1 MSFVTLEEAK
11 LHLRVDGIDEDS
23 LIDLYINAAEQAAIK
38 ALDRGVYADNTAL
51 QTAMTAATAALTA
64 ATAAKEAA
72 ATAAEALT
80 DADEKAAALQAA
92 ENAYMRALVAYRQV
106 FDGIVVNDQIKAAVL
121 LTAAQMN
128 DKREEA
134 EMGVGASVSALPNGA
149 DHLLQPF
156 KVYA

>member
-11 LHLRVDGIDEDS
+11 LHLRVDGTDEDS
-23 LIDLYINAAEQAAIK
+23 LIGLYINAAEQAAIK
-38 ALDRGVYADNTAL
+38 AMDRGVYADNTAV
-51 QTAMTAATAALTA
+51 QTAMTAAPAALTA

-72 ATAAEALT
+72 VTAAEALT

-92 ENAYMRALVAYRQV
+92 ENAYLRAKVAYRQAC
-106 FDGIVVNDQIKAAVL
+106 DGIVVNDQIKAAVL
-121 LTAAQMN
+121 LIVGHLYAN
-128 DKREEA
+128 REDVV
-134 EMGVGASVSALPNGA
+134 VGASVSALPNGA

>member
-11 LHLRVDGIDEDS
+11 LHLRVDGTDEDS
-23 LIDLYINAAEQAAIK
+23 LIGLYINAAEQAAIK
-38 ALDRGVYADNTAL
+38 AMDRGVYADNTAV
-51 QTAMTAATAALTA
+51 QTAMTAAPAALTA

-72 ATAAEALT
+72 VTAAEALT

-92 ENAYMRALVAYRQV
+92 ENAYTRALVAYRQV

-121 LTAAQMN
+121 LTVGHLYAN
-128 DKREEA
+128 REDVVV
-134 EMGVGASVSALPNGA
+134 GVSVSALPAGV
-149 DHLLQPF
+149 DCLLQPF